1 MELLIHKIKY
11 NKNSYFTVRVFYFCN
26 MKDYLIVGSG
36 LAGIAFAEFALQNNK
51 SITVFENY
59 SQNSS
64 LVAGGL
70 YNPVILKR
78 FSEVWKAQEQI
89 SLAQD
94 FYGVLEGKLKTHLD
108 FKVPIYR
115 KLFSIEE
122 QNNWFVATDKPNL
135 APFLATELKHNKYN
149 GIDSPFGFGEV
160 LQSGYVDIALLL
172 SKYQS
177 YLTNQGLL
185 WNEAFIYGDL
195 EVQNG
200 YVVYKKERY
209 KQVVFAEG
217 FGMHANPFFS
227 NLPLDGTKGELLVI
241 RAPELKLDVI
251 IKSSVFIL
259 PIGNDLYKVGATYNW
274 EDKTPT
280 PTAAGRNELLTNLKA
295 LVHCDFEVVDHLAG
309 VRPTVK
315 DRRPIVGTHPKHP
328 NLHVLNGLGTRGV
341 MLAPA
346 MAKALFEN
354 IENQI
359 PLEKEIDIK
368 RFKKVSWD

>member
-1 MELLIHKIKY
+1 
-11 NKNSYFTVRVFYFCN
+11 

-36 LAGIAFAEFALQNNK
+36 LAGIAFAELAILNNK
-51 SITVFENY
+51 TISVFENY

-89 SLAQD
+89 SLGQD
-94 FYGVLEGKLKTHLD
+94 FYGALEGKLNMHLD

-135 APFLATELKHNKYN
+135 APFLATELKYNKYN
-149 GIDSPFGFGEV
+149 GINSPFGFGEV

-185 WNEAFIYGDL
+185 WNETFHYGDL
-195 EVQNG
+195 EVQKE

-217 FGMHANPFFS
+217 FGMHANPFFF

-280 PTAAGRNELLTNLKA
+280 PTVAGRNELLTNLKA

-315 DRRPIVGTHPKHP
+315 DRRPMVGTHPKHP

>member
-1 MELLIHKIKY
+1 
-11 NKNSYFTVRVFYFCN
+11 

-36 LAGIAFAEFALQNNK
+36 IAGIAFAELAILNNK
-51 SITVFENY
+51 TISVFENY

-94 FYGVLEGKLKTHLD
+94 FYGALEGKLNTHLD

-135 APFLATELKHNKYN
+135 APFLATELKYNKYN
-149 GIDSPFGFGEV
+149 GINSPFGFGEV

-185 WNEAFIYGDL
+185 WNETFHYGDL
-195 EVQNG
+195 EVQKE

-217 FGMHANPFFS
+217 FGMHANPFFF

-280 PTAAGRNELLTNLKA
+280 PTVAGRDELLTNLKA

-315 DRRPIVGTHPKHP
+315 DRRPMVGTHPKHP

>member
-1 MELLIHKIKY
+1 
-11 NKNSYFTVRVFYFCN
+11 

-51 SITVFENY
+51 SITVFENF

-64 LVAGGL
+64 IVAGGL

-78 FSEVWKAQEQI
+78 FSEVWKAQEQ
-89 SLAQD
+89 LTLCED
-94 FYGVLEGKLKTHLD
+94 FYHSLENKLNVKVD
-108 FKVPIYR
+108 YNVPIYR

-135 APFLATELKHNKYN
+135 APFLATELKYNKYN

-185 WNEAFIYGDL
+185 WNEAFHYGNLD
-195 EVQNG
+195 VQNE

-280 PTAAGRNELLTNLKA
+280 PTEAGKKELLANLMTI
-295 LVHCDFEVVDHLAG
+295 LQCDFEIFDHLAG

-315 DRRPIVGTHPKHP
+315 DRRPMVGTHPKHQ

-368 RFKKVSWD
+368 RFKKISWD

>member
-1 MELLIHKIKY
+1 MSKICGII
-11 NKNSYFTVRVFYFCN
+11 NSF
-26 MKDYLIVGSG
+26 
-36 LAGIAFAEFALQNNK
+36 
-51 SITVFENY
+51 TVFENY

-94 FYGVLEGKLKTHLD
+94 FYGVLESKLNTHLD

-135 APFLATELKHNKYN
+135 APFLATELKYNKYN

-177 YLTNQGLL
+177 YLTNLELL
-185 WNEAFIYGDL
+185 WKEAFHYGNL
-195 EVQNG
+195 EVQNE

-217 FGMHANPFFS
+217 FGMNANPFFS

-241 RAPELKLDVI
+241 RAAELKLDVI

-295 LVHCDFEVVDHLAG
+295 LLYCDFEIVDHLAG

-315 DRRPIVGTHPKHP
+315 DRRPMVGTHPKYP

-368 RFKKVSWD
+368 RFKKISWD

>member
-1 MELLIHKIKY
+1 
-11 NKNSYFTVRVFYFCN
+11 

-36 LAGIAFAEFALQNNK
+36 LAGIAFAELAILNNK
-51 SITVFENY
+51 TISVFENY

-94 FYGVLEGKLKTHLD
+94 FYGALEGKLNTDLD

-135 APFLATELKHNKYN
+135 APFLATELKYNKYN

-185 WNEAFIYGDL
+185 WNETFHYGDL
-195 EVQNG
+195 EVQKE

-217 FGMHANPFFS
+217 FGMHANPFFF

-280 PTAAGRNELLTNLKA
+280 PTVAGRNELLTNLKA

-315 DRRPIVGTHPKHP
+315 DRRPMVGTHPKHP

>member
-1 MELLIHKIKY
+1 
-11 NKNSYFTVRVFYFCN
+11 

-36 LAGIAFAEFALQNNK
+36 LAGIAFAELALQNNK
-51 SITVFENY
+51 TITVFENY

-94 FYGVLEGKLKTHLD
+94 FYSVLEGKLNTHLD

-122 QNNWFVATDKPNL
+122 QNNWFVATDKPSL
-135 APFLATELKHNKYN
+135 APFLATELKYNKYN

-185 WNEAFIYGDL
+185 WNEAFHYGDL
-195 EVQNG
+195 DVQNE
-200 YVVYKKERY
+200 YVVYKQERY

-315 DRRPIVGTHPKHP
+315 DRRPMVGTHPKHP

-368 RFKKVSWD
+368 RFKKMSWD

>member
-1 MELLIHKIKY
+1 
-11 NKNSYFTVRVFYFCN
+11 

-36 LAGIAFAEFALQNNK
+36 LAGIAFAELAILNNK
-51 SITVFENY
+51 TISVFENY

-94 FYGVLEGKLKTHLD
+94 FYGALEGKLNTDLD

-135 APFLATELKHNKYN
+135 APFLATELKYNKYN
-149 GIDSPFGFGEV
+149 GINSPFGFGEV

-185 WNEAFIYGDL
+185 WNETFHYGDL
-195 EVQNG
+195 EVQKE

-217 FGMHANPFFS
+217 FGMHANPFFF

-280 PTAAGRNELLTNLKA
+280 PTVAGRNELLTNLKA
-295 LVHCDFEVVDHLAG
+295 LVNCDFEVVDHLAG

-315 DRRPIVGTHPKHP
+315 DRRPMVGTHPKHP

-368 RFKKVSWD
+368 RFKKISWD

>member
-1 MELLIHKIKY
+1 MELLIHIIKY
-11 NKNSYFTVRVFYFCN
+11 YKNSYFTVRVFYFCT
-26 MKDYLIVGSG
+26 MKDYLIIGSG
-36 LAGIAFAEFALQNNK
+36 LAGIAFAELAIQNNK
-51 SITVFENY
+51 TITVFENY

-89 SLAQD
+89 SLAQN
-94 FYGVLEGKLKTHLD
+94 FYGVLEGKLNTHLD

-135 APFLATELKHNKYN
+135 APFLATELKYNKYN

-160 LQSGYVDIALLL
+160 LQSGYVDVALLL

-185 WNEAFIYGDL
+185 WNEAFHYGDL
-195 EVQNG
+195 EVQKE

-280 PTAAGRNELLTNLKA
+280 PTEAGKKELLANLMTI
-295 LVHCDFEVVDHLAG
+295 LQCDFEIVDHLAG

-315 DRRPIVGTHPKHP
+315 DRRPMVGTHPKHQ

-368 RFKKVSWD
+368 RFKKLNWD

>member
-1 MELLIHKIKY
+1 
-11 NKNSYFTVRVFYFCN
+11 

-36 LAGIAFAEFALQNNK
+36 LAGIAFAELAIQNNK
-51 SITVFENY
+51 TITVFENY

-94 FYGVLEGKLKTHLD
+94 FYGVLEGKLNTHLD

-135 APFLATELKHNKYN
+135 APFLATELKYNKYN

-185 WNEAFIYGDL
+185 WNETFHYGDL
-195 EVQNG
+195 EVQKE

-217 FGMHANPFFS
+217 FGMHANPFFF

-315 DRRPIVGTHPKHP
+315 DRRPMVGTHPKHP

-368 RFKKVSWD
+368 RYKKISWD

>member
-1 MELLIHKIKY
+1 
-11 NKNSYFTVRVFYFCN
+11 

-36 LAGIAFAEFALQNNK
+36 LAGIAFAELALQNNK
-51 SITVFENY
+51 TITVFENY

-89 SLAQD
+89 SLVQD
-94 FYGVLEGKLKTHLD
+94 FYGVLEGKLNTHLD

-135 APFLATELKHNKYN
+135 APFLATELKYNKYN

-172 SKYQS
+172 SKYQC
-177 YLTNQGLL
+177 YLTNLGLL
-185 WNEAFIYGDL
+185 WNEAFHYGDL
-195 EVQNG
+195 EVQKE

-209 KQVVFAEG
+209 KHVVFAEG

-280 PTAAGRNELLTNLKA
+280 PTEAGKKELLANLMTI
-295 LVHCDFEVVDHLAG
+295 LHCDFEVVDHLAG

-315 DRRPIVGTHPKHP
+315 DRRPMVGTHPKHQ

-368 RFKKVSWD
+368 RFKKLNWD